1 MTETAT
7 TGTATTDTAGQ
18 ARSAYL
24 ALRRVAKQ
32 EGVNFAEALVLYK
45 LERTLHRLTRT
56 VYGDKFVL
64 KGGFLLAAYVER
76 RPTKDIDA
84 MLSELTLDEATV
96 RQVCHA
102 VIAVDEPDGLTYD
115 VETLTITE
123 IRETDDYTGFRAA
136 MSCNLHTDRQ
146 KIAFDFS
153 VGDPV
158 EPPAIDVVLPGMLGQ
173 DVVVRGY
180 VPAMIVAEKYVT
192 ALARGETNTRWRD
205 FVDLY
210 TIGRTISVD
219 PEELLTSLRAVAEHR
234 GVVLATLAQTVDLTR
249 FAEVAQA
256 RYVAW
261 RRKHGLSGL
270 APERF
275 SDLLVAIGKFI
286 DPVLTG

>member
-1 MTETAT
+1 MTESAAAT
-7 TGTATTDTAGQ
+7 TIGQ
-18 ARSAYL
+18 ARVAYL
-24 ALRRVAKQ
+24 ALRRVAKE

-84 MLSELTLDEATV
+84 MLSDLNLDEATV
-96 RQVCHA
+96 RQVCRA

-115 VETLTITE
+115 VESLTITE
-123 IRETDDYTGFRAA
+123 IRENEDYTGFRAA
-136 MSCNLHTDRQ
+136 MTCNLHTDRQ

-153 VGDPV
+153 AGDPV
-158 EPPAIDVVLPGMLGQ
+158 APPAVDVVLPGLLGQ

-210 TIGRTISVD
+210 TIGRTIAVD
-219 PEELLTSLRAVAEHR
+219 ADELLTSLHAVAEHR
-234 GVVLATLAQTVDLTR
+234 GVVLASLAQTVDLVV
-249 FAEVAQA
+249 FAEAAQA
-256 RYVAW
+256 RYIAW
-261 RRKHGLSGL
+261 RRKHGLSEL
-270 APERF
+270 APEQF
-275 SDLLVAIGKFI
+275 SDLLAAIGKFI
-286 DPVLTG
+286 DPVLTR